1 MVITGKFV
9 DRRTFLR
16 GTGAA
21 LALPL
26 LDAMTPAWA
35 ADRARRIR
43 MGFVQVPNG
52 IMNLKNE
59 FAPAGAGGPLQELP
73 HILQPLAGFKDR
85 MLVFSGLDNQQAAGL
100 GYELGGDHP
109 RACTAWLT
117 GTHAKMTAGADLHA
131 GVSVDQIAAKEF
143 GKETQL
149 ASLEVSLES
158 ADVLGSREA
167 AYSCAYYNT
176 LSWRSDTT
184 PIPIESRPRA
194 LFERLFGS
202 TTDPQPP
209 AILRQEDRS
218 ILDAINED
226 ATRPRIKLGAPDRA
240 TLHHYLDPLHDAK
253 LRLH

>member
-26 LDAMTPAWA
+26 LDAMTPALA
-35 ADRARRIR
+35 ADTARPIR

-52 IMNLKNE
+52 IMNLNNE
-59 FAPAGAGGPLQELP
+59 FAPKGAGGALTELP
-73 HILQPLAGFKDR
+73 RTLQPLADFKDR

-117 GTHAKMTAGADLHA
+117 GTHAKMTAGADLRA
-131 GVSVDQIAAKEF
+131 GVFVDQIAAKEF

-158 ADVLGSREA
+158 ADVLDSCEA
-167 AYSCAYYNT
+167 ASSSAHYTTQA
-176 LSWRSDTT
+176 WRTGPRQD
-184 PIPIESRPRA
+184 RPVPGR
-194 LFERLFGS
+194 
-202 TTDPQPP
+202 
-209 AILRQEDRS
+209 
-218 ILDAINED
+218 
-226 ATRPRIKLGAPDRA
+226 GA
-240 TLHHYLDPLHDAK
+240 
-253 LRLH
+253 